1 MQENKKEAIFLDFI
15 CKEFKIFI
23 DTCSLLDDMAY
34 IFFENI
40 KPFLKTY
47 NKKNYNSIKSY

>member
-1 MQENKKEAIFLDFI
+1 MQENKKETIFLDFV
-15 CKEFKIFI
+15 CNEFKIFI

-34 IFFENI
+34 AFFENI